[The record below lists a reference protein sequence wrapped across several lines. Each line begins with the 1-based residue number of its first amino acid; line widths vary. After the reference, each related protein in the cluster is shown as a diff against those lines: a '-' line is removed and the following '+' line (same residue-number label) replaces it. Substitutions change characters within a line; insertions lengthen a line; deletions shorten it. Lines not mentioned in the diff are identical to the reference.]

1 MGRFLAY
8 VGRHAAEKAG
18 ALRPGVPP
26 WMRHALH
33 PPEMAK
39 GGTGRADPIGP
50 TGWYAHFSPGMERIP
65 HLDAF
70 VEAPC
75 LRLPLWPC
83 TERLWPRL
91 ARGCAA
97 VFTWGLKDKKNRAA
111 RFAEAF
117 GLPLLRLEDGF
128 LRSLDLGVNGAAPLS
143 VVVDAT
149 GIYYD
154 ATRPSDLETMLNA
167 GGRESAELLDEA
179 RQALSA
185 VARCNLSKYNHAPD
199 ADPALLPDRGRPRI
213 LVLDQTAG
221 DLSVTLGMADA
232 STFAAML
239 ECALSEH
246 PGADIYV
253 KTHPDVLAGKKKGF
267 LTHAARAGVTL
278 LAEDVN
284 PLTLLRQTDE
294 VYTVSSQMGFEAL
307 LLGRAVHCF
316 GMPFYAG
323 WGLTRDRQTCPRRTR
338 RRTVEEVFAAAYMRY
353 ARYVHPATGARCGLQ
368 DIIPLLDA
376 QRRRNEANA
385 AYHACVGFNKWKHPH
400 ARAFLHST
408 RGSTEFFKDTGRAVR
423 AAVRRKGRVVVWAS
437 REQDDLAQACHA
449 ASVPLWRMEDGF
461 VRSVGLGSDYHRPGS
476 LVLDDVGMYYDPA
489 RPSRL
494 EQLLA
499 EDVDASLLAQA
510 ADLRRDMVARG
521 ITKYNVGDRADLPD
535 IPAGKAVVLVPG
547 QVEDDASVRKGGCGI
562 YSNLAL
568 LREVRLARPQAF
580 LIYKEHPDVVRG
592 NRPGAIVREQALAL
606 ADAVVCAASMQAVL
620 PLCHEVHT
628 LTSLTGFEA
637 LLRGIP
643 VWTYGGPFY
652 AGWGLTHDRVRFA
665 RRKPLPSVDHLV
677 AGTLLR
683 YAAYYD
689 WKSRGFL
696 DGASFVR
703 VLALQLGMQHST
715 QK

>member
-1 MGRFLAY
+1 MMRIPRLSTFLGIEPRHVPFYPGAAAQWLA
-8 VGRHAAEKAG
+8 GRHC
-18 ALRPGVPP
+18 RTV
-26 WMRHALH
+26 
-33 PPEMAK
+33 
-39 GGTGRADPIGP
+39 
-50 TGWYAHFSPGMERIP
+50 
-65 HLDAF
+65 
-70 VEAPC
+70 V
-75 LRLPLWPC
+75 
-83 TERLWPRL
+83 
-91 ARGCAA
+91 
-97 VFTWGLKDKKNRAA
+97 TWGRKDRENRAA
-111 RFAEAF
+111 RFALTCQ
-117 GLPLLRLEDGF
+117 LPLLRMEDGF
-128 LRSLDLGVNGAAPLS
+128 LRSLDLGARGAAPLS
-143 VVVDAT
+143 LVVDTT
-149 GIYYD
+149 GMYYD
-154 ATRPSDLETMLNA
+154 ATGPSDLENVLRGTGWESPAVLA
-167 GGRESAELLDEA
+167 EGRELLDFVLEH
-179 RQALSA
+179 
-185 VARCNLSKYNHAPD
+185 NLSKYNHAPD
-199 ADPALLPDRGRPRI
+199 ADPALLPDRGRPRV

-307 LLGRAVHCF
+307 LLGKTVHCF

-338 RRTVEEVFAAAYMRY
+338 RRTVEEVFAAAYVRY
-353 ARYVHPATGARCGLQ
+353 ARYVHPATGERCSALEAARIL
-368 DIIPLLDA
+368 A
-376 QRRRNEANA
+376 EQRQCNERRAGF
-385 AYHACVGFNKWKHPH
+385 HACVGFDRWKHPH

-408 RGSTEFFKDTGRAVR
+408 RGGTEFFKDTGRAVR

-461 VRSVGLGSDYHRPGS
+461 LRSVGLGSDYHRPGS

-592 NRPGAIVREQALAL
+592 NRPGTIVREQALAL

-652 AGWGLTHDRVRFA
+652 AGWGLTHDRVRFV

-703 VLALQLGMQHST
+703 VLALQLTKGSVD
-715 QK
+715 